1 MPPLGWYCGRLR
13 DNFGQIMIMPQTWTL
28 SITGK
33 GGVGKTTIAALA
45 VSWLEAGGRGPVLAV
60 DADPNLC
67 LDALLGVSC
76 AVTVGGVREEAKLI
90 SRSQAVSSG
99 GMGKTELLDMKIQE
113 ALVENGTFDLIAMG
127 RPEGPGCYCYANN
140 VLRGILARLAD
151 HYAFVVI
158 DNEAGLENL
167 SRRTVVQ
174 TDWLVFVSDP
184 SARGLKTARRLYDL
198 AVELEVKAMAM
209 GLIINRLRSD
219 DALRQARALFADTP
233 VAVLGGLPEDDEIAR
248 RDALS
253 LPIFGLSQQNPVAL
267 AAGDI
272 FERIHAG
279 GLHNG
284 RAGAGN

>member
-1 MPPLGWYCGRLR
+1 MAS
-13 DNFGQIMIMPQTWTL
+13 TWTL

-45 VSWLEAGGRGPVLAV
+45 VRWLQANGQGPVLAV

-76 AVTVGGVREEAKLI
+76 AATVGGVREQAKHI
-90 SRSQAVSSG
+90 TQSQSVSAG

-113 ALVENGTFDLIAMG
+113 ALVEADKFDLIAMG

-140 VLRGILARLAD
+140 ALRGILARLAD
-151 HYAFVVI
+151 HYASVVI

-167 SRRTVVQ
+167 SRRTVLQ

-198 AVELEVKAMAM
+198 ALELEVKAAM
-209 GLIINRLRSD
+209 MGFVVNRLRD
-219 DALRQARALFADTP
+219 DDPLQQAHALFAGTP
-233 VAVLGGLPEDDEIAR
+233 VAILGGIPEDEEIAR
-248 RDALS
+248 RDAMS
-253 LPIFGLSQQNPVAL
+253 LPIIDLPDRNPVAL
-267 AAGDI
+267 AAGNI
-272 FERIHAG
+272 FNKIHAG
-279 GLHNG
+279 SSS
-284 RAGAGN
+284 